1 MGVDDEATLA
11 QCANTLADAFEEC
24 LGPWV
29 MNAIALRH
37 PDPLPPA
44 VLAMANEAEEQARTR
59 VAAEIRDLL
68 ETDIDAQH
76 TSPLALARQVV
87 PLATQVLDRAGVVP
101 VPRDRDAERLHPD
114 DVYDLTPGTF
124 GDFGDALHEPGI
136 TWGAAKA
143 YVHLSRRK
151 AEGRR

>member
-1 MGVDDEATLA
+1 VDDEATLA
-11 QCANTLADAFEEC
+11 QCANKLGDAFADA

-29 MNAIALRH
+29 LGAIAHRYGA
-37 PDPLPPA
+37 PLPDDLADQASAAA
-44 VLAMANEAEEQARTR
+44 VEASTR
-59 VAAEIRDLL
+59 VAAEIRQLL
-68 ETDIDAQH
+68 ETDIDSQH

-87 PLATQVLDRAGVVP
+87 PLATGVLHNAGVAP
-101 VPRDRDAERLHPD
+101 VPRDANAERLHPD

-124 GDFGDALHEPGI
+124 ADFGDGVHEPGI